1 MFEYIYKK
9 YYLPQAINDQLPK
22 YLPYFLTGMLYIIN
36 WDIWRK
42 LKNKQKVIA
51 ISIDILLLTIIPA
64 LKCDI
69 YSMIKP
75 LVIGNCCI
83 FLADINVKD
92 NFPYFLIKF
101 DNSYIV
107 YLIHCLIIVYLMEK
121 THIVGIPLFLTVTGL
136 SVILG
141 WSIQYGVE
149 KFFYKRSIFTSMRG

>member
-1 MFEYIYKK
+1 M
-9 YYLPQAINDQLPK
+9 
-22 YLPYFLTGMLYIIN
+22 
-36 WDIWRK
+36 
-42 LKNKQKVIA
+42 
-51 ISIDILLLTIIPA
+51 
-64 LKCDI
+64 
-69 YSMIKP
+69 
-75 LVIGNCCI
+75 
-83 FLADINVKD
+83 KD